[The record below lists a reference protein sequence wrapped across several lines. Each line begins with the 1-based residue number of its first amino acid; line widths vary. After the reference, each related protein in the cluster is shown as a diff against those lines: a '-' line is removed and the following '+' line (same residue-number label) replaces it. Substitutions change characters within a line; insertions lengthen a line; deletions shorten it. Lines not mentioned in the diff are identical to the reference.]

1 MDEPPTELG
10 PGARVGPYEIIR
22 ELGRGGMGIVYQARH
37 LHLDRE
43 AALKRPILRLARDP
57 EQRVRFLRE
66 ARAASQVSHAHIVPV
81 YEVLEADGVPWIAM
95 AFVAGRSLRRE
106 IDALGPLPL
115 PELLRHGEDLAG
127 ALEAAHARKI
137 LHRDVNPKNVL
148 LTEDGRA
155 LLSDFGLARFLAR
168 EADQESPTQT
178 RDTPFT
184 GTGRVVGTPGYMS
197 PEQALGRPLDERSDL
212 FSLGI
217 VLYEMAAGQPAFASS
232 PDGGVIDAILHRDP
246 PTLVRPDDGPLP
258 ELERIIRKALAKR
271 PDERYQSAREMQ
283 ADVRA
288 LRRRVEFERYG
299 REHQETPP
307 TPVPVPIAAAT
318 PRSSLGRLATLGIG
332 LLAIAGAFYY
342 ALRPPPPTSPV
353 RVLVADI
360 SNTTGEPLLDG
371 TLRTAIS
378 AALAQSRHVR
388 VFDRGRMV
396 ETLRRM
402 RRDPAALVDEGLGRE
417 ICLREGLD
425 VLLTGQ
431 IQRSGNTLELGAQ
444 GLRPQSGEVI
454 FAEQERFKDRGQL
467 FDRVDALARRVRG
480 RLGESEAVVQAAS
493 RPLSQ
498 VTTASLEA
506 LERYS
511 RGRDLGFLDKLPAAK
526 ALLED
531 AVRIDPGFALAHLEL
546 GMALDIQGESGDEH
560 YARAYALASETTDR
574 ERYFITGVYEASLGR
589 YEDAVRSLQVLVS
602 LYPDD
607 LRAHHQL
614 ALALESAGQADRA
627 IVELQRIVA
636 LDRGD
641 AHYCGNL
648 LLLLAVA
655 GREEEASREYEAAR
669 GRGLTAPY
677 LEWGFGL
684 ARLGTGHPD
693 EALVSFER
701 MAAADPPLSVYGR
714 RLLAQTALY
723 RGQWA
728 SAERQLQTL
737 IDAGPSPGDR
747 LRLRLLLAQLHQA
760 QKRQDQAVSETERA
774 LGEAPPAIVQASR
787 PASGGDDLG
796 PRPRSHPRAAC
807 AGPARGRL
815 TGARFQVR
823 SRLHPQPQG

>member
-1 MDEPPTELG
+1 M
-10 PGARVGPYEIIR
+10 
-22 ELGRGGMGIVYQARH
+22 
-37 LHLDRE
+37 
-43 AALKRPILRLARDP
+43 
-57 EQRVRFLRE
+57 
-66 ARAASQVSHAHIVPV
+66 
-81 YEVLEADGVPWIAM
+81 
-95 AFVAGRSLRRE
+95 
-106 IDALGPLPL
+106 
-115 PELLRHGEDLAG
+115 
-127 ALEAAHARKI
+127 
-137 LHRDVNPKNVL
+137 
-148 LTEDGRA
+148 
-155 LLSDFGLARFLAR
+155 
-168 EADQESPTQT
+168 
-178 RDTPFT
+178 
-184 GTGRVVGTPGYMS
+184 
-197 PEQALGRPLDERSDL
+197 
-212 FSLGI
+212 
-217 VLYEMAAGQPAFASS
+217 
-232 PDGGVIDAILHRDP
+232 
-246 PTLVRPDDGPLP
+246 
-258 ELERIIRKALAKR
+258 
-271 PDERYQSAREMQ
+271 
-283 ADVRA
+283 
-288 LRRRVEFERYG
+288 
-299 REHQETPP
+299 
-307 TPVPVPIAAAT
+307 
-318 PRSSLGRLATLGIG
+318 
-332 LLAIAGAFYY
+332 
-342 ALRPPPPTSPV
+342 
-353 RVLVADI
+353 LVADI
-360 SNTTGEPLLDG
+360 TNTTGEPLLDG

-402 RRDPAALVDEGLGRE
+402 KRDPGALVDEGLGRE
-417 ICLREGLD
+417 ICLREGVD

-444 GLRPQSGEVI
+444 GIRPQSGEVI

-511 RGRDLGFLDKLPAAK
+511 RGRDLGFLDNLPAAK
-526 ALLED
+526 ALFED

-574 ERYFITGVYEASLGR
+574 ERHFITAVYESSLGH

-627 IVELQRIVA
+627 IVELQKIVA

-655 GREEEASREYEAAR
+655 GREEEVRREYAAAR

-684 ARLGTGHPD
+684 AQLGAGHPD

-701 MAAADPPLSVYGR
+701 MANADPPLSAYGR

-728 SAERQLQTL
+728 SAERQLQSL
-737 IDAGPSPGDR
+737 IDAGPSPADK
-747 LRLRLLLAQLHQA
+747 LRLRLLRSQLHQA
-760 QKRQDQAVSETERA
+760 QKRQDQAVAETDQA
-774 LGEAPPAIVQASR
+774 LGEAPATIVQATDLRVAGTIWARAHDLARARRALARLESASPGHPSLFDR
-787 PASGGDDLG
+787 ICILSLKGEIAAASGDGAEAARLFAAAWSEYPQPEAAMGQALALAAARDWANAARAWEQVLSARG
-796 PRPRSHPRAAC
+796 LILRSGFGSEIALAYRGRAA
-807 AGPARGRL
+807 ALARAGDGPA
-815 TGARFQVR
+815 ARKSYAEFLRIWKEADADVLR
-823 SRLHPQPQG
+823 AFRIEDLDGGP